1 MLFSEMQRWATLFS
15 EMQRW
20 APLYSE
26 IQRWATLFSEM
37 QRWAMLFSEI
47 QRWARFI
54 LKCKGGH
61 PPFSRLSCLYLPLS
75 YLAFQNNHNYA
86 EGTASVYDLLVRF
99 IKELR
104 DLLFFYFMNLT
115 DLGS

>member
-1 MLFSEMQRWATLFS
+1 
-15 EMQRW
+15 
-20 APLYSE
+20 
-26 IQRWATLFSEM
+26 
-37 QRWAMLFSEI
+37 MLFSEI

-61 PPFSRLSCLYLPLS
+61 LPLS

-86 EGTASVYDLLVRF
+86 EGTASVYDLLVRY

>member
-1 MLFSEMQRWATLFS
+1 MLQHT
-15 EMQRW
+15 
-20 APLYSE
+20 
-26 IQRWATLFSEM
+26 
-37 QRWAMLFSEI
+37 
-47 QRWARFI
+47 
-54 LKCKGGH
+54 
-61 PPFSRLSCLYLPLS
+61 
-75 YLAFQNNHNYA
+75 FQNNHNYA

>member
-1 MLFSEMQRWATLFS
+1 
-15 EMQRW
+15 
-20 APLYSE
+20 
-26 IQRWATLFSEM
+26 
-37 QRWAMLFSEI
+37 MLFSEI

-86 EGTASVYDLLVRF
+86 EGTASVYDLLVRY